1 MSTTTIERVKLDLD
15 AVIYSAGN
23 DALHAAVSKLLDA
36 KIDQL
41 ADELDW
47 LVEEYAG
54 TCNTREGAYY
64 ARFRRKRMR

>member
-1 MSTTTIERVKLDLD
+1 MSTTTERVKLELD
-15 AVIYSAGN
+15 VTIDSAGN

-41 ADELDW
+41 VDELDW
-47 LVEEYAG
+47 LVEEYNGA
-54 TCNTREGAYY
+54 CNTREGAYY